1 LVDQPHPPNPPND
14 LPPEETSFIRKYL
27 EGDSIVFDE
36 VDRWA
41 RGVLQQ
47 RYPRLADE
55 HEDLSQIVHQNLL
68 GNLRAGKYEGRS
80 ALRRY
85 VTGITHYIAIE
96 RLRDLYRTRAL
107 SESLSREPTRTSDN
121 PYVTIEALD
130 RKKLLHQVFQS
141 LPEECRQLWSLIFGE
156 RMSHEDVALR
166 LKIAPGTV
174 KSRTWHCRRKARAIL
189 RRMRTMA
196 NIGPRRQRRASSR

>member
-1 LVDQPHPPNPPND
+1 MVDQHDPPNPPRD
-14 LPPEETSFIRKYL
+14 LPLEEASLVRRYL

-47 RYPRLADE
+47 RYRRLTHE
-55 HEDLSQIVHQNLL
+55 HEDLAQIVHQNLL

-80 ALRRY
+80 ALRHY

-96 RLRDLYRTRAL
+96 RLRELYRTRAL
-107 SESLSREPTRTSDN
+107 SESLSREPARTSDN
-121 PYVTIEALD
+121 PYLTIEALD
-130 RKKLLHQVFQS
+130 QKKLLHQVFLS
-141 LPEECRQLWSLIFGE
+141 LPEECRQLWRLIFGE
-156 RMSHEDVALR
+156 RMSHEAVALQ

-174 KSRTWHCRRKARAIL
+174 KSRTWHCRRKARAIV
-189 RRMRTMA
+189 RRMYTIES
-196 NIGPRRQRRASSR
+196 IGARRRRRGSSR